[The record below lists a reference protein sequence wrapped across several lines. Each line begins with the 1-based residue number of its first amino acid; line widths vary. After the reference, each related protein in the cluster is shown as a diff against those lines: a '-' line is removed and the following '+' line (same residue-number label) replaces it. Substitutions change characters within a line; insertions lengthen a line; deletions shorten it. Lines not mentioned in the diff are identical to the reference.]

1 MTGSEAVG
9 LCLALL
15 SSCCLSWGFF
25 RQHGTASALPPLSV
39 RRPLASLRALFS
51 DLRWVVGFAVGLA
64 GWALYVAALRLAP
77 LSLVQAVSAGGIG
90 VLALLV
96 VRTSGV
102 RLHRAEWGGVAAATA
117 GLALLGVSLSGGAGS
132 AGHHGSAEAVALW
145 VAVSVVLAGLVVGPV
160 APLLVGGAGFGI
172 AAGVLY
178 AAGDVATKAA
188 VGGGV
193 AVLFTLVVLA
203 CHGLGFVTLQLG
215 FQRGGALATAGLS
228 TLALNSLPIVA
239 GATVFGES
247 LPGGALGLLRLVAFA
262 CVVLGAALLS
272 RVDGAPTDGAVHR
285 SGFAGTKEASHDL
298 LMAER

>member
-1 MTGSEAVG
+1 VTRSEAAG

-25 RQHGTASALPPLSV
+25 RQHGTASTLPPLTV
-39 RRPLASLRALFS
+39 HRPLASLKALFS
-51 DLRWVVGFAVGLA
+51 DLGWLVGFAVGLA

-102 RLHRAEWGGVAAATA
+102 RLRRAEWGGVAAATA
-117 GLALLGVSLSGGAGS
+117 GLALLGVSLSSGAGS
-132 AGHHGSAEAVALW
+132 TGHHGSAAAVGLW
-145 VAVSVVLAGLVVGPV
+145 VAVSVVVAGLAAGPV
-160 APLLVGGAGFGI
+160 APLLAGGAGFGI

-262 CVVLGAALLS
+262 CVVFGAALLS
-272 RVDGAPTDGAVHR
+272 RADGASTVETVDEP
-285 SGFAGTKEASHDL
+285 GFAE

>member
-1 MTGSEAVG
+1 
-9 LCLALL
+9 
-15 SSCCLSWGFF
+15 LSWAFF
-25 RQHGTASALPPLSV
+25 RQHGTASTLPPLSA
-39 RRPLASLRALFS
+39 RRPVASLKALFS
-51 DLRWVVGFAVGLA
+51 NASWVVGFVVGLA

-102 RLHRAEWGGVAAATA
+102 RLRRAEWGGVAAATV
-117 GLALLGVSLSGGAGS
+117 GLVLLGASLSGGAGS
-132 AGHHGSAEAVALW
+132 TGHHASPAAVAVW
-145 VAVSVVLAGLVVGPV
+145 VAVSVVVAVLAAGPV

-193 AVLFTLVVLA
+193 AVLFTIVVLA

-247 LPGGALGLLRLVAFA
+247 LPGGALGVLRLVAFA
-262 CVVLGAALLS
+262 CVVVGAALLS
-272 RVDGAPTDGAVHR
+272 RADEAPAVE
-285 SGFAGTKEASHDL
+285 TVP
-298 LMAER
+298 ERVVARF

>member
-1 MTGSEAVG
+1 MSVEAAG
-9 LCLALL
+9 LVLALL

-25 RQHGTASALPPLSV
+25 RQHGTAAALPPLSV
-39 RRPLASLRALFS
+39 RRPLASLKALLS
-51 DLRWVVGFAVGLA
+51 DRRWVVGFAVGIA

-102 RLHRAEWGGVAAATA
+102 RLRRAEWGGVAAATV
-117 GLALLGVSLSGGAGS
+117 GLVLLGVSLSGGGGS
-132 AGHHGSAEAVALW
+132 SGHHGAPAAVALW
-145 VAVSVVLAGLVVGPV
+145 IAVSLAVAGIAAGPI
-160 APLLVGGAGFGI
+160 APLLVGGAGFGL

-188 VGGGV
+188 VGGGIALV
-193 AVLFTLVVLA
+193 FTLVVLA
-203 CHGLGFVTLQLG
+203 CHGLGFVALQLG

-239 GATVFGES
+239 GASLFGET
-247 LPGGALGLLRLVAFA
+247 LPGGPLGAARLAAFA

-272 RVDGAPTDGAVHR
+272 RSEPPVAGLAMPDAATPRQVQHR
-285 SGFAGTKEASHDL
+285 FAGADS
-298 LMAER
+298 R

>member
-1 MTGSEAVG
+1 VTAGEATG

-39 RRPLASLRALFS
+39 RRPLASLKALFS
-51 DLRWVVGFAVGLA
+51 DLRWVVGFVVGLA

-96 VRTSGV
+96 ARTGAV
-102 RLHRAEWGGVAAATA
+102 RLRRSDWGGVAAATV
-117 GLALLGVSLSGGAGS
+117 GLALLGASLAGGAGS
-132 AGHHGSAEAVALW
+132 TGHHGSAAEVALW
-145 VAVSVVLAGLVVGPV
+145 VAVSIVVAGLAAGPV
-160 APLLVGGAGFGI
+160 APLLVGGAGFGL

-193 AVLFTLVVLA
+193 AVLFTLLVLA
-203 CHGLGFVTLQLG
+203 CHGLGFVALQLG

-247 LPGGALGLLRLVAFA
+247 LPDGALGVLRLVAFA

-272 RVDGAPTDGAVHR
+272 RGAETAVGAELR
-285 SGFAGTKEASHDL
+285 PA
-298 LMAER
+298 

>member
-1 MTGSEAVG
+1 MRVEATGLV
-9 LCLALL
+9 LALL

-39 RRPLASLRALFS
+39 GRPLGSLKALFS
-51 DLRWVVGFAVGLA
+51 DRGWLVGFVVGLA

-96 VRTSGV
+96 VRTGGI
-102 RLHRAEWGGVAAATA
+102 RLRPAEWGGVASATA
-117 GLALLGVSLSGGAGS
+117 GLVLLGVSLSGGGGSTGHRGS
-132 AGHHGSAEAVALW
+132 AAAVAVW
-145 VAVSVVLAGLVVGPV
+145 VVASLVVAGLAAGPV
-160 APLLVGGAGFGI
+160 GPLLVGGAGFGL

-188 VGGGV
+188 VGGGI
-193 AVLFTLVVLA
+193 AVLFALLVLA
-203 CHGLGFVTLQLG
+203 CHGLGFVALQLG

-239 GATVFGES
+239 GASVFGES
-247 LPGGALGLLRLVAFA
+247 LPGGARGVLRLTAFA
-262 CVVLGAALLS
+262 CVVVGAAFLS
-272 RVDGAPTDGAVHR
+272 RADQARQDATLPEAVEPR
-285 SGFAGTKEASHDL
+285 TV
-298 LMAER
+298 

>member
-1 MTGSEAVG
+1 MSSEAAG
-9 LCLALL
+9 LVLALL

-39 RRPLASLRALFS
+39 RRPLASLGALFS
-51 DLRWVVGFAVGLA
+51 DVRWVVGFAVGLA

-102 RLHRAEWGGVAAATA
+102 RLRREEWGGVAAATA
-117 GLALLGVSLSGGAGS
+117 GLALLGVSLAGGAGS
-132 AGHHGSAEAVALW
+132 AGRHASASAVALW
-145 VAVSVVLAGLVVGPV
+145 VVISLAAAGLTVGPV
-160 APLLVGGAGFGI
+160 SPLLVGGAGFGL

-188 VGGGV
+188 VGGGL
-193 AVLFTLVVLA
+193 AVLFALVVLA

-239 GATVFGES
+239 GAVVFGES
-247 LPGGALGLLRLVAFA
+247 LPAGVLGVVRVAAFA

-272 RVDGAPTDGAVHR
+272 RAEAPPHAVSPAPVR
-285 SGFAGTKEASHDL
+285 GIQ
-298 LMAER
+298 

>member
-1 MTGSEAVG
+1 M
-9 LCLALL
+9 
-15 SSCCLSWGFF
+15 
-25 RQHGTASALPPLSV
+25 
-39 RRPLASLRALFS
+39 LFS
-51 DLRWVVGFAVGLA
+51 DPRWVVGFVVGLA
-64 GWALYVAALRLAP
+64 GWALYVVALRLAP

-96 VRTSGV
+96 VRTGSV
-102 RLHRAEWGGVAAATA
+102 RLRPAEWGGVAAATA
-117 GLALLGVSLSGGAGS
+117 GLALLGASLSGEAGS
-132 AGHHGSAEAVALW
+132 TGHHASGTEVALW
-145 VAVSVVLAGLVVGPV
+145 VTVSVVVAGLAAGLA
-160 APLLVGGAGFGI
+160 APLLVGGAGLGI

-178 AAGDVATKAA
+178 AAGDVSTKAA

-247 LPGGALGLLRLVAFA
+247 LPGGTPGVLRLVAFA
-262 CVVLGAALLS
+262 CVIAGAILLS
-272 RVDGAPTDGAVHR
+272 RADEAPSAQSLPDR
-285 SGFAGTKEASHDL
+285 
-298 LMAER
+298 LMPRF